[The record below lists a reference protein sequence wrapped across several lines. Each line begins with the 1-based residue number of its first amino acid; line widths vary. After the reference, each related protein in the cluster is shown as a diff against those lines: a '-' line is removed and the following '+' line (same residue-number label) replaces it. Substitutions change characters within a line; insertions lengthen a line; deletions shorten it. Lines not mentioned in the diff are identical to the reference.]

1 MISIDERPIGI
12 FDSGVGGLTVVKEVI
27 NVLPKENII
36 YFGDTARVPYGSK
49 SRELVYKFSCQIIK
63 FLKEKNVKAIIIA
76 CNTVSSNCYEDL
88 KKEFSDIPIIEV
100 LKPGVTSAL
109 KVTKNK
115 KIGVIGTE
123 ATIRSGQYE
132 RKLKEAL
139 EGVEVYSKPC
149 PLFVPL
155 AEEGVID
162 SKITIDVA
170 KIYLQDLIRY
180 KIDSLILGCTHYP
193 LLKNSIKK
201 VMGDNVNIVDPAFET
216 AIKMKKY
223 LKDNNMY
230 NIKGGNHKFYV
241 SDKNDK
247 FDFICSLVLK
257 ENHTAEEVSIEKY

>member
-1 MISIDERPIGI
+1 MINIDERPIGI

-27 NVLPKENII
+27 NVLPKEDII

-49 SRELVYKFSCQIIK
+49 SKELVYKFSCQIIK

-88 KKEFSDIPIIEV
+88 KKHFNDIPIIEV
-100 LKPGVTSAL
+100 LQPGVSSAI

-115 KIGVIGTE
+115 KIGIIGTE

-132 RKLKEAL
+132 KKLKENL
-139 EGVEVYSKPC
+139 QGVEVYSKAC
-149 PLFVPL
+149 PLFVHL
-155 AEEGVID
+155 AEEGFLED
-162 SKITIDVA
+162 KITIDIA
-170 KIYLQDLIRY
+170 KIYLEKL
-180 KIDSLILGCTHYP
+180 KEHNIDSLILGCTHYP

-201 VMGDNVNIVDPAFET
+201 VIGDKVNIVDPAFET
-216 AIKMKKY
+216 AMKMKKY
-223 LKDNNMY
+223 LEDNNMY
-230 NIKGGNHKFYV
+230 NTKGGYHQFYV

-257 ENHTAEEVSIEKY
+257 ENHIAQEVSIEKY